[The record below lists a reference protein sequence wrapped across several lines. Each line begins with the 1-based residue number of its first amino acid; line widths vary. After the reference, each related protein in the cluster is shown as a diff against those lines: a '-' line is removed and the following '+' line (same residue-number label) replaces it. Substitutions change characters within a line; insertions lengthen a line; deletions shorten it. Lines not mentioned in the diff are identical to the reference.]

1 MSISRR
7 VKVGVFGGGRGQTMI
22 EVMAQHPDAE
32 LVAVCDFQAPKLK
45 QCADLADRCG
55 TKITCYDDFDK
66 FMEHDMDAVVL
77 ANYATEHAPYAVR
90 LLDSGRHVC
99 SEVLAVQTMAEA
111 VALTEA
117 VERNDG
123 IYAYAEN
130 YCYFR
135 GTMEMQ
141 RLYRNGDIGEFLHG
155 EGEYVHDCESI
166 WPQITYGEKEHWRN
180 WSPSV
185 FYCTHAIGPI
195 VTITGTR
202 PVKMSAYETPNVNKR
217 RMGCLSGDSSVIVC
231 QMSNGATAK
240 FLPCAGLK
248 REPGSIWYSV
258 YGSRGMM
265 ETDRWGSLYNQLNV
279 YREDVGEMKSYMPEY
294 WLESELSKTIGGH
307 GGSDFYT
314 MHFFLEA
321 ILGRKSDE
329 YLIDVYQA
337 LDMTL
342 PGTLGY
348 RSILNGNVPVEIP
361 DFRDAAVRERYR
373 DDNWCL
379 DPKMA
384 GPGQPTC
391 SCSFGKADVDDAV
404 YAAQAEQYR
413 KLIGE

>member
-1 MSISRR
+1 MAGKK
-7 VKVGVFGGGRGQTMI
+7 VKIGVFGGGRGQTMV
-22 EVMAQHPDAE
+22 EVMAKHPDAE
-32 LVAVCDFQAPKLK
+32 LVAICDFSQIKLK
-45 QCADLADRCG
+45 QCSDLAESCG

-77 ANYATEHAPYAVR
+77 ANYATEHARYAVR
-90 LLDSGRHVC
+90 LLDSGRHVV

-111 VALTEA
+111 VQLVEA
-117 VERNDG
+117 VERNKK

-141 RLYRNGDIGEFLHG
+141 RLYRQGDVGEFLHG

-166 WPQITYGEKEHWRN
+166 WTQITYGERNHWRN
-180 WSPSV
+180 WTPST

-202 PVKMSAYETPNVNKR
+202 PVRMTAYETPNVNKQR
-217 RMGCLSGDSSVIVC
+217 YGCRSGDSAVIVC

-240 FLPCAGLK
+240 FLPAAGFK
-248 REPGSIWYSV
+248 RSPESIWYSV
-258 YGSRGMM
+258 YGSKGMM
-265 ETDRWGSLYNQLNV
+265 ETDRWGSLFDKLNV
-279 YREDVGEMKSYMPEY
+279 YREGKGPVESYVPEY

-314 MHFFLEA
+314 MHFFLDA
-321 ILGRKSDE
+321 ILGRGSDD

-337 LDMTL
+337 LDMTI

-348 RSILNGNVPVEIP
+348 RSILDGNMPIDIP
-361 DFRDAAVRERYR
+361 DFRDECAREQYR
-373 DDNWCL
+373 NDNWCL
-379 DPKMA
+379 DPRLA
-384 GPGQPTC
+384 GPGQPLN
-391 SCSFGKADVDDAV
+391 SCSHGAVDIDDLL
-404 YAAQAEQYR
+404 YERQAEEYR
-413 KLIGE
+413 KLTGG